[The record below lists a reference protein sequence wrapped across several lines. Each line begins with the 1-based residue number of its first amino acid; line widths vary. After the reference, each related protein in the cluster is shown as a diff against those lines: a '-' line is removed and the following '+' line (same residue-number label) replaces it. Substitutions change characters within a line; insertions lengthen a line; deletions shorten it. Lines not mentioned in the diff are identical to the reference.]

1 MRANLIYKENDFQKL
16 AELFLKTKT
25 LNEFLEEAIHSQI
38 RSFDGSHRID
48 MNTAITVWQSFKAL
62 ENVMSSVGSEV

>member
-1 MRANLIYKENDFQKL
+1 MRHINLIYKENDFQTL
-16 AELFLKTKT
+16 AELFLKHRTV
-25 LNEFLEEAIHSQI
+25 NEFIEEAIHSPI

-62 ENVMSSVGSEV
+62 ENVMEKVEV

>member
-16 AELFLKTKT
+16 AELFLKHNT

-48 MNTAITVWQSFKAL
+48 MNTAITVWQAFKAL
-62 ENVMSSVGSEV
+62 ENVMVSIGNER

>member
-16 AELFLKTKT
+16 AELFLETKT
-25 LNEFLEEAIHSQI
+25 VNEFIEEAIHSPI

-48 MNTAITVWQSFKAL
+48 INTAITVWQSFKAL
-62 ENVMSSVGSEV
+62 ENVMVSEKV